1 MRNSFCIGGCLA
13 VGVRIIIIFL
23 VLFAWIRFL
32 AIINTGVSFTY
43 AFLSKSHASMLEVA
57 TRCMR

>member
-1 MRNSFCIGGCLA
+1 MRNAFCIGGCLA
-13 VGVRIIIIFL
+13 VGVRIILFL

-57 TRCMR
+57 TKCMR